1 MSAVMSDVMS
11 DSNSHCRLF
20 DSVPRGNG
28 ATKMSG
34 RSAIGKQAF
43 AETRRGRVK
52 IMKSDE
58 CQRGRMALNA
68 FADQAAALDTVTIR
82 CSG

>member
-52 IMKSDE
+52 MSGRSAIGKQAFAE
-58 CQRGRMALNA
+58 TRRGR
-68 FADQAAALDTVTIR
+68 VKI
-82 CSG
+82 

>member
-1 MSAVMSDVMS
+1 M
-11 DSNSHCRLF
+11 
-20 DSVPRGNG
+20 
-28 ATKMSG
+28 
-34 RSAIGKQAF
+34 GKQAF

-52 IMKSDE
+52 IRKSDE

-68 FADQAAALDTVTIR
+68 FADQAAALDTVTMR

>member
-28 ATKMSG
+28 ATNRVDALRLVS
-34 RSAIGKQAF
+34 RRLR
-43 AETRRGRVK
+43 RRGV
-52 IMKSDE
+52 
-58 CQRGRMALNA
+58 A
-68 FADQAAALDTVTIR
+68 V
-82 CSG
+82 

>member
-28 ATKMSG
+28 ATK
-34 RSAIGKQAF
+34 
-43 AETRRGRVK
+43 RV
-52 IMKSDE
+52 D
-58 CQRGRMALNA
+58 AL
-68 FADQAAALDTVTIR
+68 R
-82 CSG
+82 